1 MFLIDVLRRKRQR
14 QRRGPVRWF
23 ALERA
28 GVRTPSVQLLPSG
41 SPLAS
46 PSIRSIQRAVTQD
59 SHLGKTVNQRRPG
72 HFLADAGIPAR
83 QGCLCGRGCVGT
95 GCGVFSQELSSA
107 GSPYARTPT
116 GRQRSFLCRQGNPCT
131 QHRNPLASRVDR
143 SSPVS
148 VSSGALQKEALL

>member
-59 SHLGKTVNQRRPG
+59 SHLGKAVNQRMPG

-83 QGCLCGRGCVGT
+83 QGCLCGN
-95 GCGVFSQELSSA
+95 GVRRVQPGAERRRVPLRTDTHWSPTLLSL
-107 GSPYARTPT
+107 P
-116 GRQRSFLCRQGNPCT
+116 
-131 QHRNPLASRVDR
+131 
-143 SSPVS
+143 
-148 VSSGALQKEALL
+148 

>member
-14 QRRGPVRWF
+14 LRRGPVRWF

-46 PSIRSIQRAVTQD
+46 PSICSIQRAVTQD
-59 SHLGKTVNQRRPG
+59 SHLGKAVNQRMPG

-95 GCGVFSQELSSA
+95 AEWDSGHWLLPHLSTAVDSHL
-107 GSPYARTPT
+107 GHIPETLMPGLSPDQAPFVE
-116 GRQRSFLCRQGNPCT
+116 G
-131 QHRNPLASRVDR
+131 
-143 SSPVS
+143 
-148 VSSGALQKEALL
+148 LL